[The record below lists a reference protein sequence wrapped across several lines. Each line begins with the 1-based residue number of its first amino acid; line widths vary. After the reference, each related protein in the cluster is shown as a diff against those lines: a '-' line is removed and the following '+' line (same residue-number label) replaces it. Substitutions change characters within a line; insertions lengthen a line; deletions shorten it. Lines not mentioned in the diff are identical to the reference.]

1 MDNQPKRLYR
11 SNTDRMLGGVC
22 GGLAQYF
29 NVDPTVVRLVAVLGF
44 FLTAS
49 AAFWAYVVMWIV
61 VPEAPTT
68 TIL

>member
-11 SNTDRMLGGVC
+11 SSTDRLLGGVC

>member
-29 NVDPTVVRLVAVLGF
+29 NVDPTVVRLVAVLGM
-44 FLTAS
+44 FLTVS
-49 AAFWAYVVMWIV
+49 AAFWAYIVMWAI

>member
-11 SNTDRMLGGVC
+11 SSTDRMLGGVC

>member
-11 SNTDRMLGGVC
+11 SKTDRMVGGVC
-22 GGLAQYF
+22 GGLARYF

-49 AAFWAYVVMWIV
+49 TAFWAYVVMWIV

-68 TIL
+68 TLL

>member
-29 NVDPTVVRLVAVLGF
+29 NVDPTVVRLVAVLGM
-44 FLTAS
+44 FLTVS